1 MLFNSFSFVVFFA
14 IVYSAYLLSR
24 KNCQLQNRLLLLASY
39 VFYGSWDWRFLSLLF
54 VSTAFDFYIGKL
66 LANQKNPH
74 KRKVLLS
81 LSVTANLSFL
91 GFFKYFDFFADSF
104 ARLLSTFG
112 MEADWPTLN
121 IILPVG
127 ISFYTFHSLSYTI
140 DIYRGKLDPTKS
152 FLDFALFV
160 AYFPQL
166 VAGPIV
172 RASHLLP
179 QISQPRKITSPEIHA
194 GLFLILWGY
203 FKKVVIADNV
213 GLISNQVFG
222 DYGQYQGIDIVIGT
236 LAFAV
241 QIYCDFSGYTDI
253 ARGLCKL
260 MGFNLL
266 LNFRLPYLAESPS
279 DFWQRWHISLSSWL
293 RDYLYIP
300 LGGNRHGELATYR
313 NLMITMLLGGLWHGA
328 AWTFVIWGAY
338 HGLLLCVYR
347 AASNCRHGFT
357 VPASSSIRALRISI
371 MFGFTLLGW
380 LIFRSETPQQI
391 LDMVVSVTAITAE
404 FSRVL
409 CIYACLFHPAL
420 DCDAGMAANVR

>member
-1 MLFNSFSFVVFFA
+1 M
-14 IVYSAYLLSR
+14 
-24 KNCQLQNRLLLLASY
+24 
-39 VFYGSWDWRFLSLLF
+39 
-54 VSTAFDFYIGKL
+54 
-66 LANQKNPH
+66 
-74 KRKVLLS
+74 S
-81 LSVTANLSFL
+81 LSIAANLSIL

-121 IILPVG
+121 IVLPVG
-127 ISFYTFHSLSYTI
+127 ISFYTFQTLSYTI
-140 DIYRGKLDPTKS
+140 DVYRRKLDPTKS

-160 AYFPQL
+160 AFFPQL

-179 QISQPRKITSPEIHA
+179 QILRPRRITSPEIDA

-213 GLISNQVFG
+213 GLIANQVFG

-260 MGFNLL
+260 MGFDLM
-266 LNFRLPYLAESPS
+266 LNFRLPYLADSPS

-338 HGLLLCVYR
+338 HGVLLCVYR
-347 AASNCRHGFT
+347 AASDCRHIFAVQDSYSRGNST
-357 VPASSSIRALRISI
+357 VQSSIRALRISI

-380 LIFRSETPQQI
+380 LIFRSESPQQI
-391 LDMVVSVTAITAE
+391 LEMLVNVTTITAE
-404 FSRVL
+404 FSRANA
-409 CIYACLFHPAL
+409 YALAFFTAAL
-420 DCDAGMAANVR
+420 DCDAGMAANV